1 MVNLFRLCATVK
13 NSQYAFIKFL
23 KYQLMK
29 KIRYL
34 LCEMGLSFSLFV
46 TIYEF
51 KIRKVKELVLLR
63 DVAGNQETVKIGIQ
77 NKYILKI

>member
-1 MVNLFRLCATVK
+1 
-13 NSQYAFIKFL
+13 
-23 KYQLMK
+23 MK

-63 DVAGNQETVKIGIQ
+63 DVAGN
-77 NKYILKI
+77 